1 MEAAEAAFERRVLLE
16 DFLVKRPSRREVE
29 RRISTAAVASHGL
42 ARQVRQHREERSGW
56 ETERR
61 ERKWEAEQ
69 HSAHL
74 HVDRVSRS
82 RAQMSLVQKQW
93 AQSRAGVGS
102 VRARVAVALK
112 AAARLQALGYIDAS
126 GKGTL
131 KEMVFGGNSAVFR
144 CVQNFEEDGDG
155 DALVEALLR
164 LAA

>member
-1 MEAAEAAFERRVLLE
+1 MRCQALSHLRKFDQGCVALCLQLGNAAACGFGVHTLY
-16 DFLVKRPSRREVE
+16 
-29 RRISTAAVASHGL
+29 
-42 ARQVRQHREERSGW
+42 
-56 ETERR
+56 
-61 ERKWEAEQ
+61 
-69 HSAHL
+69 
-74 HVDRVSRS
+74 
-82 RAQMSLVQKQW
+82 
-93 AQSRAGVGS
+93 QSRAGVGS